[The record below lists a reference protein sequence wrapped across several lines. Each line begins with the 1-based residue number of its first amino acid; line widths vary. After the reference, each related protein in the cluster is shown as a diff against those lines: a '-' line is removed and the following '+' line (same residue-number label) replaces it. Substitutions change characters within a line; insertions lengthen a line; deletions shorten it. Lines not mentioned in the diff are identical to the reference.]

1 MQNIEDKIY
10 ANDGNADV
18 LAFLIEPG
26 QVLDI
31 GCGRGDNA
39 RRLKSLGYTID
50 GITIS
55 ENELQE
61 AGDFLQNGYIY
72 NLENGLPKG
81 VKNNRY
87 DYIICSHVLEHICYP
102 GKLLLDIKVCLKPG
116 GKFIVALPNLFHY
129 ASRWK
134 LVKGEFNYQNSGVW
148 DNTHFKWYSFKTG
161 KELLEQ
167 KGFTVITE
175 KVTGELPGNSLFSKI
190 LPKRLAKA
198 LFSLLT
204 KISPGLFGYQL
215 LYVAKPSGNVSL
227 SL

>member
-10 ANDGNADV
+10 ANDGNGDV
-18 LAFLIEPG
+18 LAFLTEPG

-61 AGDFLQNGYIY
+61 AGGFLQNGYIY
-72 NLENGLPKG
+72 NLENGLPPG
-81 VKNNRY
+81 AKNNSY

-102 GKLLLDIKVCLKPG
+102 GKVLLDIRACLKPG
-116 GKFIVALPNLFHY
+116 GKLIVALPNLFHY

-134 LVKGEFNYQNSGVW
+134 LFKGEFNYQDSGVW

-190 LPKRLAKA
+190 LPKRLAGA
-198 LFSLLT
+198 LFNLLT